1 MKRSAY
7 ALMMALFLAA
17 IGTAIF
23 IHKLTALNIPLL
35 PAQAYDTWSVEAT
48 ISLDDVSLVDNIA
61 EDSSAVPSELS
72 LYLPQSSERYKVV
85 DESFEGIEV
94 SSEQI
99 KAPEAGENRTA
110 LLTLQPASEND
121 PSINNKS
128 INNDFSDA
136 AGRVLFYRATVR
148 SDLPISQSTEREP
161 STLGRQIVDKQ
172 VEQATRSNEAIKS
185 ALKDNS
191 TAQSSDSLIKEA
203 RRSSKDGLTLAKA
216 VYQLSVQSGDNRVR
230 SLQDALKLNGSSIEL
245 AAFLLNEAGETARVG
260 NGILLNPEE
269 AAAAQFS
276 QWLEVNQDRQWF
288 AYDPVSDRFGA
299 QTRYLTWWYGSEGV
313 LSTSEQ
319 ENVAIEITARPDT
332 TDGLGRSVWHDDE
345 ASFFLKH
352 SFIGLPLSTQRVIQ
366 VLVMIPIGALIVAVL
381 HQMVGF
387 STFGTFTPVLI
398 ALSFR
403 ETGLITGIALF
414 LLVVLIGIAMRSVL
428 NQVQLLVVPRL
439 SAVLTVTVLVIGVL
453 ALVMDSFG
461 LRYGLSI
468 SLFPIVIL
476 AMTIERAAVMW
487 EEDGGKETAIAA
499 AGSLAV
505 AVVGFLCMSN
515 LYVQHLAFVFPELL
529 LVVLALTILLGRYNG
544 YKLTEYFRFMALQKQ
559 LQNANS

>member
-7 ALMMALFLAA
+7 ALMMALFLAS
-17 IGTAIF
+17 IGIAIF

-35 PAQAYDTWSVEAT
+35 PAQAYDTWSVEAR
-48 ISLDDVSLVDNIA
+48 ISLDDISLVDDIA
-61 EDSSAVPSELS
+61 EDSRSAPSELS

-94 SSEQI
+94 SSKQI
-99 KAPEAGENRTA
+99 KDSEAGENRTA
-110 LLTLQPASEND
+110 LLTLQPAVSEDGSSVSNE
-121 PSINNKS
+121 SSNNEFT
-128 INNDFSDA
+128 DEV
-136 AGRVLFYRATVR
+136 GRVLFYRATVQ
-148 SDLPISQSTEREP
+148 SALPISQRTEREP
-161 STLGRQIVDKQ
+161 STLGQQIVDKQ

-185 ALKDNS
+185 TLKEKS
-191 TAQSSDSLIKEA
+191 TTQSSDSLIAEA
-203 RRSSKDGLTLAKA
+203 RRSSKDGLALAKA
-216 VYQLSVQSGDNRVR
+216 IYKLSMQSGDNRVR
-230 SLQDALKLNGSSIEL
+230 SLQDALKLNGSSVEL

-276 QWLEVNQDRQWF
+276 QWLEINQDRQWF
-288 AYDPVSDRFGA
+288 AYDPVGDRFGA

-313 LSTSEQ
+313 LSTSDQ

-366 VLVMIPIGALIVAVL
+366 VLVMIPIGALIVAAL

-414 LLVVLIGIAMRSVL
+414 LLVVLIGIAVRSVL

-487 EEDGGKETAIAA
+487 EETVEKKPR
-499 AGSLAV
+499 SQLR
-505 AVVGFLCMSN
+505 VV
-515 LYVQHLAFVFPELL
+515 
-529 LVVLALTILLGRYNG
+529 
-544 YKLTEYFRFMALQKQ
+544 
-559 LQNANS
+559 